1 MKKHPSKKRILLVD
15 DHPIVCDGLSQIINH
30 ERDMEVVHTAVNAEQ
45 ALGFLGKQRADCVVT
60 DLALEGKSGLEM
72 IADMHTWYPR
82 IPVLVLSMYDE
93 MAYAERALRAGAQG
107 YVMKRDATEKIIQA
121 IRQVLDGDVY
131 VSDILSSLLLQHIV
145 GVAPDCGDSV
155 EARLSNRELEVFR
168 LTGSGFKTRQI
179 AAELNLSA
187 KTIETYK
194 TNIKNKLNLGASCT
208 TLI

>member
-1 MKKHPSKKRILLVD
+1 
-15 DHPIVCDGLSQIINH
+15 
-30 ERDMEVVHTAVNAEQ
+30 
-45 ALGFLGKQRADCVVT
+45 VVT

-194 TNIKNKLNLGASCT
+194 TNIKNKLNLANSRE
-208 TLI
+208 LLQHAIEWARPAQP